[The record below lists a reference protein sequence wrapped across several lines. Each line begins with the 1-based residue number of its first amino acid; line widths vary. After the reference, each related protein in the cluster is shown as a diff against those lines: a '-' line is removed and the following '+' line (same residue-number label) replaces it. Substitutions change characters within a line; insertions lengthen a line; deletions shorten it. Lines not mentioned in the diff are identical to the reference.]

1 MILVNAE
8 NRVVGR
14 ISSFAAKKA
23 LQGEQ
28 VTVVNAEKAVISGSR
43 EFAMQRLKTR
53 LDLVKKGNP
62 EGGAKYSRM
71 PDRVLRMAI
80 RGMLPWKHQS
90 GRDAYKKIHV
100 FIGVPK
106 QFEGG
111 KFTELP
117 DKAKAFKRQVEL
129 GEICGLLGAKW

>member
-28 VTVVNAEKAVISGSR
+28 VTVLNAEKAIISGSK

-80 RGMLPWKHQS
+80 RGMLPWKRKS
-90 GRDAYKKIHV
+90 GREAYKKVYV
-100 FIGVPK
+100 FIGLPK
-106 QFEGG
+106 QFEGS
-111 KFTELP
+111 KFIELP
-117 DKAKAFKRQVEL
+117 GKTKSFTKSAEL
-129 GEICGLLGAKW
+129 GEICRLLGAKF

>member
-1 MILVNAE
+1 MILINAE
-8 NRVVGR
+8 NRVMGR
-14 ISSFAAKKA
+14 ISTFAAKKI

-28 VTVVNAEKAVISGSR
+28 VNVVNAEKAVISGSK

-71 PDRVLRMAI
+71 PDKVLRMAI
-80 RGMLPWKHQS
+80 RGMLPWKS
-90 GRDAYKKIHV
+90 KRGREAYKKVHV
-100 FIGVPK
+100 FIGLPA
-106 QFEGG
+106 QFEGN

-117 DKAKAFKRQVEL
+117 DKAKSFRRSVEL
-129 GEICGLLGAKW
+129 GEICRLLGAKF